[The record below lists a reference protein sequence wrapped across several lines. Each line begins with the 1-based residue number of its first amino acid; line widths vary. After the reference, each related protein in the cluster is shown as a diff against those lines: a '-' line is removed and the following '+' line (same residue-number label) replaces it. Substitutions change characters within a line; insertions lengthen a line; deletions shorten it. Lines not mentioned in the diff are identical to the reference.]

1 MTPARTPRILVV
13 FAALLAAFAFLLVLP
28 GQVDAASTVN
38 APSSATLVT
47 TSALAQLN
55 SKQGE
60 CFPFVQRV
68 MKAAIGRSIGSD
80 YRLGYIQAGA
90 IEVPLIAAQVGDVLQ
105 LIDDKNTTPSA
116 DYPGMHTAIVLQ
128 NYGAGKFQVVDS
140 NAQYDGVVRQRDY
153 EPMVVAARYSNISV
167 HAYHLIDTPIP
178 ANATGSGAG
187 VGGAGIG
194 SASTSSGPAIALA
207 PGVTATVVADGDCL
221 RVRSLPSLSGTVFS
235 CVSSGSAMSVLG
247 GAADA
252 EGYHWV
258 RVSGGGVTGWAVDQ
272 FLRGIAAASAPA
284 APEPPSTTGKIV
296 GGSIPTAGFGLV
308 VYGGGSKD
316 ALLTASSCPKISAA
330 FWASTADGSFVT
342 YIPAAS
348 VAVVN
353 AGWDSQFP
361 SGVPAST
368 ALIGRCS

>member
-1 MTPARTPRILVV
+1 MTPARTPRPLVAV
-13 FAALLAAFAFLLVLP
+13 AALIAALCFVLVSP
-28 GQVDAASTVN
+28 VTARAASSVN

-47 TSALAQLN
+47 SGALAQLG

-68 MKAAIGRSIGSD
+68 MKATIGRSIGSD

-90 IEVPLIAAQVGDVLQ
+90 IEVPLIAAQVGDVIQ

-140 NAQYDGVVRQRDY
+140 NSQYDGVVRQRDY
-153 EPMVVAARYSNISV
+153 EPTKVAARYANISV

-187 VGGAGIG
+187 IG
-194 SASTSSGPAIALA
+194 SASTPSGQAIALTA
-207 PGVTATVVADGDCL
+207 GVTATVIADGDCL
-221 RVRSLPSLSGTVFS
+221 RVRSLPSLQGTVFS
-235 CVSSGSAMSVLG
+235 CVASGAAMSILG

-258 RVSGGGVTGWAVDQ
+258 RVSGAGVTGWAVDQ
-272 FLRGIAAASAPA
+272 FLRGFASAPAAA
-284 APEPPSTTGKIV
+284 APEPPSTSGKIV
-296 GGSIPTAGFGLV
+296 GGTIPTQGYGLV

-316 ALLTASSCPKISAA
+316 ELLTASSCPKTSAA

-353 AGWDSQFP
+353 AAWDSQFP
-361 SGVPAST
+361 GGVPAST